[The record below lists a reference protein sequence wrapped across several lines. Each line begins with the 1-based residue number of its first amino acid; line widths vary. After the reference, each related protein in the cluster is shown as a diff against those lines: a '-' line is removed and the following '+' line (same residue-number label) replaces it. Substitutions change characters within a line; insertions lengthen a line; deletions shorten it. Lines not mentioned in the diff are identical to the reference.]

1 MTIRN
6 KVIYFSVAIFTSF
19 AAASLLF
26 NQFIPYL
33 TEIGYSVTE
42 RGYIMSLLA
51 LISIVGQIAA
61 GYFSDKAGTIKRFF
75 IYVVIVYGISG
86 IFAFSL
92 DSKNFVFHLTLIGFV
107 GGLTRVINNLF
118 ETWVLEVDGLF
129 SKFGNIRTFG
139 SLGWAVAS
147 LLSGILVTQF
157 GFKSLGYVNAILCLV
172 TIFLTFVLED
182 ANKQTETNISI
193 REMGTLFQNKNYV
206 LLIVIY
212 AIAYFVYSAESI
224 TVVDL
229 IYTLGGN
236 AQSVGNRGFIHA
248 LSEMPMLFIVTT
260 LVIRYGSK
268 KLMIIGSL
276 MIGVKF
282 ILFAF
287 APNVTAIYF
296 ISTIQMLSF
305 PFILMSQKD
314 LVNREVP
321 THLRSSGQLLSV
333 SLTSGLSAIITPTVA
348 AYLVEWTSINTT
360 LIVLGLTMLIPV
372 ALMLT
377 YKPSKTL

>member
-1 MTIRN
+1 M
-6 KVIYFSVAIFTSF
+6 
-19 AAASLLF
+19 
-26 NQFIPYL
+26 
-33 TEIGYSVTE
+33 
-42 RGYIMSLLA
+42 
-51 LISIVGQIAA
+51 
-61 GYFSDKAGTIKRFF
+61 
-75 IYVVIVYGISG
+75 
-86 IFAFSL
+86 
-92 DSKNFVFHLTLIGFV
+92 
-107 GGLTRVINNLF
+107 
-118 ETWVLEVDGLF
+118 
-129 SKFGNIRTFG
+129 
-139 SLGWAVAS
+139 
-147 LLSGILVTQF
+147 
-157 GFKSLGYVNAILCLV
+157 NAILCLV

-193 REMGTLFQNKNYV
+193 REMGTLFKNKNYV